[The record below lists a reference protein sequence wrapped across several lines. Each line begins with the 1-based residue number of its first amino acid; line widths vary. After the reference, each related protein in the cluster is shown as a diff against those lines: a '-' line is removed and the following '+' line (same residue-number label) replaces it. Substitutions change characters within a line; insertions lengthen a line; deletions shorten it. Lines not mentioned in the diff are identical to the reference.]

1 MSVELHAGE
10 GTARPMSPGEAE
22 PLTEAL
28 DRRRPNLSGDLP
40 TVFQGAPMFGR
51 AVAGY
56 DRFQVDTYVQ
66 WAEDE
71 LATADRERE
80 HLVARH
86 LQTRAALEE
95 AQQLLSHSAGAR
107 EFVGMS
113 DRIEFLLAAAA
124 DEAEG
129 IRAEARSLRDDAE
142 AVLIEASER
151 ATRMA
156 AEADQLLADA
166 RAAAEQLVADA
177 GVEVQAMVA
186 DAGRIVA
193 EAEQ

>member
-1 MSVELHAGE
+1 MSVELHGGE

-71 LATADRERE
+71 IATADRERE
-80 HLVARH
+80 HLLARH
-86 LQTRAALEE
+86 LRTQAALDETRE
-95 AQQLLSHSAGAR
+95 LLPHTSAAG
-107 EFVGMS
+107 
-113 DRIEFLLAAAA
+113 EFLQVSRRIGSWLAAATE
-124 DEAEG
+124 EAE
-129 IRAEARSLRDDAE
+129 SLRTDAE
-142 AVLIEASER
+142 ADR
-151 ATRMA
+151 AAAA
-156 AEADQLLADA
+156 AEAEQTAADAERMLDDATAEAGRVTVAAATDAARVLADA
-166 RAAAEQLVADA
+166 RA
-177 GVEVQAMVA
+177 
-186 DAGRIVA
+186 
-193 EAEQ
+193 

>member
-10 GTARPMSPGEAE
+10 GTARPMSPGKAE

-40 TVFQGAPMFGR
+40 TVLQGAPMFGR

-71 LATADRERE
+71 LAAADRERE
-80 HLVARH
+80 HLLARH
-86 LQTRAALEE
+86 LRTQAALEE
-95 AQQLLSHSAGAR
+95 TRQLLPHSSSAG
-107 EFVGMS
+107 
-113 DRIEFLLAAAA
+113 EFLQVSTRIGSLLASTA

-129 IRAEARSLRDDAE
+129 LRADAE
-142 AVLIEASER
+142 A
-151 ATRMA
+151 
-156 AEADQLLADA
+156 
-166 RAAAEQLVADA
+166 
-177 GVEVQAMVA
+177 
-186 DAGRIVA
+186 
-193 EAEQ
+193 